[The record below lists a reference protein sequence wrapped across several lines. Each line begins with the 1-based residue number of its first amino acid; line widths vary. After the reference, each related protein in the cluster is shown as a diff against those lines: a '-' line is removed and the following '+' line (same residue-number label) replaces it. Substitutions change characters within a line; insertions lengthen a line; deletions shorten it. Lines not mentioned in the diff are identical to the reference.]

1 MTGDTEGLN
10 KNERKMN
17 EMRWTE
23 IEDGGK
29 EAERKRRSRKKRKIG
44 KKAEIRRGQEGR
56 EG

>member
-1 MTGDTEGLN
+1 MGDTEGLN

-29 EAERKRRSRKKRKIG
+29 KQREREEAER
-44 KKAEIRRGQEGR
+44 R
-56 EG
+56 EK